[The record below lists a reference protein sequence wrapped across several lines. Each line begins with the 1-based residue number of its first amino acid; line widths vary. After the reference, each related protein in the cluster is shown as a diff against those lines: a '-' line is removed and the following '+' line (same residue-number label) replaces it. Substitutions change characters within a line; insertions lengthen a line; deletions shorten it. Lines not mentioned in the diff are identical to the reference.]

1 MRFRLLGPLALA
13 DGPDTVVLQ
22 PSKPANLLAALL
34 LHANTPVSAEY
45 LQRAVWG
52 EEQPATARAALQTC
66 VLRLRRL
73 FSKHGVTTSIDAV
86 PGGYRVTAAP
96 STLDLLGFRDRVR
109 RAAGLDRD
117 PEAELCALRDAL
129 SLWQGSLLAN
139 VRSVVL
145 HRDEVPRLA
154 EERLRAVERV
164 CDLLLGLGRC
174 GEALVDLWTATRVH
188 PGHERFHEQLIEAL
202 YRSGRQSQALA
213 EYRRVKGFLLE
224 ELGVDPSPSLRRLEL
239 SILRGEDLGP
249 AAPSA
254 PRVIRGETVALP
266 AGREGTAGGVGP
278 VPGQGAVFVPAEG
291 AVYVPAPGVASVPG
305 PGAVSAPGQGGAY
318 VPAQGTEPISAQGTS
333 PAVAPGAAP
342 AIAPGVVS
350 VPAEGAA
357 YVPAQGTASAP
368 VPGAVSAPGQGAAYV
383 PGPGAVSAPVQG
395 TGPISAQ
402 GTSPAMAPNGTPV
415 TAQGITTGPG
425 QGITPAPAPGTVSAP
440 VQGTALVPGEGAAPA
455 MVQGAASV
463 PAAGAASVPDPGTAP
478 ISSQGTTPTTPP
490 SGTPA
495 PAQGAI
501 PVTASAPVAASCI
514 EPVPAVPHFTGRV
527 AEAAALTAR
536 LTAPPPSGPEDHRP
550 LAVLVSGAPG
560 IGKSALAQHAA
571 RLVRDA
577 FPGGQ
582 LLVRMTRADGEPRSA
597 EEVAVDVAAA
607 LGATG
612 ERRALL
618 ILDDVVDAD
627 QVRPLLTP
635 GGEAGAGLAVVVTS
649 RMGLGGLI
657 ATHGGWVQRLT
668 TFTEAESY
676 ALLLTAL
683 GAERV
688 EAEPRAAH
696 RLAAVCGH
704 FPAALR
710 ILTAR
715 LLTRP
720 GLRLAD
726 AADWLGDDPLARLT
740 LTDSPD
746 HSVTGLFDRALGR
759 LDPRLSEAF
768 TRLAQGPPALL
779 DDRGPEDEG
788 PVPEAV
794 REQLADAGLLEDGP
808 PGPYRIHDLLRAHVR
823 RTARIRDRRTEKV

>member
-34 LHANTPVSAEY
+34 LHANSTVSAEY

-52 EEQPATARAALQTC
+52 EEQPVTARAALQTC

-73 FSKHGVTTSIDAV
+73 FAKHEVTGASIEAV
-86 PGGYRVTAAP
+86 PGGYRITAAP
-96 STLDLLGFRDRVR
+96 HTLDLLGFREQVR

-174 GEALVDLWTATRVH
+174 GEALVDLWTTTRVY

-239 SILRGEDLGP
+239 SILRGEDLGSAGP
-249 AAPSA
+249 AT
-254 PRVIRGETVALP
+254 PRVIRGETVPLP
-266 AGREGTAGGVGP
+266 AASP
-278 VPGQGAVFVPAEG
+278 AVPATV
-291 AVYVPAPGVASVPG
+291 APPATPADAAAFAPAAAPGVG
-305 PGAVSAPGQGGAY
+305 
-318 VPAQGTEPISAQGTS
+318 
-333 PAVAPGAAP
+333 
-342 AIAPGVVS
+342 
-350 VPAEGAA
+350 
-357 YVPAQGTASAP
+357 
-368 VPGAVSAPGQGAAYV
+368 
-383 PGPGAVSAPVQG
+383 
-395 TGPISAQ
+395 
-402 GTSPAMAPNGTPV
+402 
-415 TAQGITTGPG
+415 
-425 QGITPAPAPGTVSAP
+425 
-440 VQGTALVPGEGAAPA
+440 
-455 MVQGAASV
+455 
-463 PAAGAASVPDPGTAP
+463 
-478 ISSQGTTPTTPP
+478 
-490 SGTPA
+490 
-495 PAQGAI
+495 
-501 PVTASAPVAASCI
+501 
-514 EPVPAVPHFTGRV
+514 PVPAVPHFTGRT
-527 AEAAALTAR
+527 AEAAAMAAR
-536 LTAPPPSGPEDHRP
+536 LTEPPAPGPEDHRP
-550 LAVLVSGAPG
+550 LTVLVSGAPG
-560 IGKSALAQHAA
+560 IGKSALAQHVA
-571 RLVRDA
+571 RIVRDD
-577 FPGGQ
+577 FPAGR
-582 LLVRMTRADGEPRSA
+582 LLVRMTRADGEPRTVD
-597 EEVAVDVAAA
+597 EVAAEVAAA
-607 LGATG
+607 LGESREG
-612 ERRALL
+612 RALL

-627 QVRPLLTP
+627 QVRPLLAP
-635 GGEAGAGLAVVVTS
+635 GAGAAGAPAGGAGAGASAVGPDLAVVVTS

-668 TFTEAESY
+668 AFTEAESY
-676 ALLLTAL
+676 ALLLAAL

-688 EAEPRAAH
+688 EAEPRAAR
-696 RLAAVCGH
+696 RLAAQCGH

-726 AADWLGDDPLARLT
+726 AVDWLGEDPLARLT

-746 HSVTGLFDRALGR
+746 LSVTGLFDRALGR

-768 TRLAQGPPALL
+768 ERLAQGPPELL
-779 DDRGPEDEG
+779 ADRDRGSEDEEG
-788 PVPEAV
+788 VPEAV
-794 REQLADAGLLEDGP
+794 RERLADAGLLEDGP

-823 RTARIRDRRTEKV
+823 RTARTRDRRTEKV

>member
-34 LHANTPVSAEY
+34 LHANSTVSAEY

-52 EEQPATARAALQTC
+52 EEQPVTARAALQTC

-73 FSKHGVTTSIDAV
+73 FAKHEVTGASIEAV
-86 PGGYRVTAAP
+86 PGGYRITAAP
-96 STLDLLGFRDRVR
+96 HTLDLLGFREQVR

-174 GEALVDLWTATRVH
+174 GEALVDLWTTTRVY

-239 SILRGEDLGP
+239 SILRGEDLGSAGP
-249 AAPSA
+249 AT
-254 PRVIRGETVALP
+254 PRVIRGETVPLP
-266 AGREGTAGGVGP
+266 AASP
-278 VPGQGAVFVPAEG
+278 AVPA
-291 AVYVPAPGVASVPG
+291 AVAPPATPADAAAFAPAAAPGVG
-305 PGAVSAPGQGGAY
+305 
-318 VPAQGTEPISAQGTS
+318 
-333 PAVAPGAAP
+333 
-342 AIAPGVVS
+342 
-350 VPAEGAA
+350 
-357 YVPAQGTASAP
+357 
-368 VPGAVSAPGQGAAYV
+368 
-383 PGPGAVSAPVQG
+383 
-395 TGPISAQ
+395 
-402 GTSPAMAPNGTPV
+402 
-415 TAQGITTGPG
+415 
-425 QGITPAPAPGTVSAP
+425 
-440 VQGTALVPGEGAAPA
+440 
-455 MVQGAASV
+455 
-463 PAAGAASVPDPGTAP
+463 
-478 ISSQGTTPTTPP
+478 
-490 SGTPA
+490 
-495 PAQGAI
+495 
-501 PVTASAPVAASCI
+501 
-514 EPVPAVPHFTGRV
+514 PVPAVPHFTGRT
-527 AEAAALTAR
+527 AEAAAMAAR
-536 LTAPPPSGPEDHRP
+536 LTEPPAPGPEDHRP
-550 LAVLVSGAPG
+550 LTVLVSGAPG
-560 IGKSALAQHAA
+560 IGKSALAQHVA
-571 RLVRDA
+571 RIVRDD
-577 FPGGQ
+577 FPAGR
-582 LLVRMTRADGEPRSA
+582 LLVRMTRADGEPRTVD
-597 EEVAVDVAAA
+597 EVAAEVAAA
-607 LGATG
+607 LGESREG
-612 ERRALL
+612 RALL

-627 QVRPLLTP
+627 QVRPLLAP
-635 GGEAGAGLAVVVTS
+635 GAGAAGAPAGGAGAGASAVGPDLAVVVTS

-668 TFTEAESY
+668 AFTEAESY
-676 ALLLTAL
+676 ALLLAAL

-688 EAEPRAAH
+688 EAEPRAAR
-696 RLAAVCGH
+696 RLAAQCGH

-726 AADWLGDDPLARLT
+726 AVDWLGEDPLARLT

-746 HSVTGLFDRALGR
+746 LSVTGLFDRALGR

-768 TRLAQGPPALL
+768 ERLAQGPPELL
-779 DDRGPEDEG
+779 ADRNRGSEDEEG
-788 PVPEAV
+788 VPEAV
-794 REQLADAGLLEDGP
+794 RERLADAGLLEDGP

-823 RTARIRDRRTEKV
+823 RTARTRDRRTEKV

>member
-1 MRFRLLGPLALA
+1 MRFQLLGPLALA

-34 LHANTPVSAEY
+34 LHANSPVSAEY
-45 LQRAVWG
+45 LQRAIWG

-86 PGGYRVTAAP
+86 PGGYRITAEP
-96 STLDLLGFRDRVR
+96 PTLDLLGFRDRVR

-164 CDLLLGLGRC
+164 CDLLLALGRC

-239 SILRGEDLGP
+239 AVLRGEDLGP
-249 AAPSA
+249 AGPVA
-254 PRVIRGETVALP
+254 PRVIRGDTVALP
-266 AGREGTAGGVGP
+266 AARPVTAPDAAPSTAPDAASVMAPDAASATDQGVP
-278 VPGQGAVFVPAEG
+278 PAQAQGASPVTPQAASGV
-291 AVYVPAPGVASVPG
+291 VAPGPT
-305 PGAVSAPGQGGAY
+305 P
-318 VPAQGTEPISAQGTS
+318 VPAQG
-333 PAVAPGAAP
+333 
-342 AIAPGVVS
+342 
-350 VPAEGAA
+350 
-357 YVPAQGTASAP
+357 
-368 VPGAVSAPGQGAAYV
+368 
-383 PGPGAVSAPVQG
+383 GP
-395 TGPISAQ
+395 
-402 GTSPAMAPNGTPV
+402 
-415 TAQGITTGPG
+415 
-425 QGITPAPAPGTVSAP
+425 
-440 VQGTALVPGEGAAPA
+440 
-455 MVQGAASV
+455 
-463 PAAGAASVPDPGTAP
+463 
-478 ISSQGTTPTTPP
+478 
-490 SGTPA
+490 PA
-495 PAQGAI
+495 PAQGA
-501 PVTASAPVAASCI
+501 TPVAAPAPAAGTTFAPFATPRI
-514 EPVPAVPHFTGRV
+514 EPVPAVPHFTGRA

-536 LTAPPPSGPEDHRP
+536 LTAPPPPGPEDHRP
-550 LAVLVSGAPG
+550 LTVLVSGAPG

-571 RLVRDA
+571 RLARDA
-577 FPGGQ
+577 FPAGQ
-582 LLVRMTRADGEPRSA
+582 LLVRMTRADGEPRPA
-597 EEVAVDVAAA
+597 DEVAADVAAA
-607 LGATG
+607 LGAAG
-612 ERRALL
+612 DGRALL

-627 QVRPLLTP
+627 QVRPLLTLR
-635 GGEAGAGLAVVVTS
+635 GEAGAGPGPAVVVTS

-668 TFTEAESY
+668 TFTETESY

-683 GAERV
+683 GTERV

-746 HSVTGLFDRALGR
+746 HSVSGLFDRALGR

-768 TRLAQGPPALL
+768 THLAQGPPTLL
-779 DDRGPEDEG
+779 DDRGPDDDG

>member
-1 MRFRLLGPLALA
+1 MRFQLLGPLALA

-22 PSKPANLLAALL
+22 SSKPANLLAALL
-34 LHANTPVSAEY
+34 LHANSPVSAEY
-45 LQRAVWG
+45 LQRAIWG

-73 FSKHGVTTSIDAV
+73 FSQHGVTTAIDAV
-86 PGGYRVTAAP
+86 PGGYRITAAP
-96 STLDLLGFRDRVR
+96 PTLDLLGFRDRVR

-164 CDLLLGLGRC
+164 CDLLLALGRC

-239 SILRGEDLGP
+239 AVLRGEDLGP
-249 AAPSA
+249 ASSAA

-266 AGREGTAGGVGP
+266 AARRLTAPGAEPSTAPDAAFVMAPDAASAPDPGASPGTARGASP
-278 VPGQGAVFVPAEG
+278 VTPQAASTVMPQAPSAVV
-291 AVYVPAPGVASVPG
+291 APGPTPVLP
-305 PGAVSAPGQGGAY
+305 Q
-318 VPAQGTEPISAQGTS
+318 
-333 PAVAPGAAP
+333 AVAPSALPVA
-342 AIAPGVVS
+342 
-350 VPAEGAA
+350 
-357 YVPAQGTASAP
+357 AQG
-368 VPGAVSAPGQGAAYV
+368 
-383 PGPGAVSAPVQG
+383 GP
-395 TGPISAQ
+395 
-402 GTSPAMAPNGTPV
+402 
-415 TAQGITTGPG
+415 
-425 QGITPAPAPGTVSAP
+425 
-440 VQGTALVPGEGAAPA
+440 
-455 MVQGAASV
+455 
-463 PAAGAASVPDPGTAP
+463 
-478 ISSQGTTPTTPP
+478 
-490 SGTPA
+490 PA
-495 PAQGAI
+495 PAQGVTSASGEAT
-501 PVTASAPVAASCI
+501 PVAASAPAAGTASAPVAAPRI
-514 EPVPAVPHFTGRV
+514 EPVPAVPHFTGRA

-536 LTAPPPSGPEDHRP
+536 LTAPPPPGAEDHRP
-550 LAVLVSGAPG
+550 LTVLVSGAPG

-577 FPGGQ
+577 FPAGQ
-582 LLVRMTRADGEPRSA
+582 LLVRMTRADGEPRPA
-597 EEVAVDVAAA
+597 DEVAAVVAAA
-607 LGATG
+607 LGASG
-612 ERRALL
+612 DGRALL

-627 QVRPLLTP
+627 QVRPLLTLR
-635 GGEAGAGLAVVVTS
+635 GEAGAGPGPAVVVTS

-746 HSVTGLFDRALGR
+746 HSVSGLFDRALGR

-768 TRLAQGPPALL
+768 THLAQGPPTLL
-779 DDRGPEDEG
+779 DDRGPDDEG

>member
-1 MRFRLLGPLALA
+1 MRFQLLGPLALA

-34 LHANTPVSAEY
+34 LHANSPVSAEY
-45 LQRAVWG
+45 LQRAIWG

-86 PGGYRVTAAP
+86 PGGYRITAAP
-96 STLDLLGFRDRVR
+96 PTLDLLGFRDRLR

-164 CDLLLGLGRC
+164 CDLLLALGRC
-174 GEALVDLWTATRVH
+174 GEALVDLWTATRLH

-239 SILRGEDLGP
+239 AVLRGEDLGP
-249 AAPSA
+249 AAPAA

-266 AGREGTAGGVGP
+266 AARPITAPHAAPSTVSAVTP
-278 VPGQGAVFVPAEG
+278 STVLDAASATAPDAASATDQGA
-291 AVYVPAPGVASVPG
+291 S
-305 PGAVSAPGQGGAY
+305 
-318 VPAQGTEPISAQGTS
+318 
-333 PAVAPGAAP
+333 
-342 AIAPGVVS
+342 
-350 VPAEGAA
+350 
-357 YVPAQGTASAP
+357 
-368 VPGAVSAPGQGAAYV
+368 
-383 PGPGAVSAPVQG
+383 
-395 TGPISAQ
+395 
-402 GTSPAMAPNGTPV
+402 PV
-415 TAQGITTGPG
+415 TAQGASPVTAQAASGVV
-425 QGITPAPAPGTVSAP
+425 APGPTP
-440 VQGTALVPGEGAAPA
+440 VLPQGSHPVTA
-455 MVQGAASV
+455 QGAPPV
-463 PAAGAASVPDPGTAP
+463 PA
-478 ISSQGTTPTTPP
+478 QGG
-490 SGTPA
+490 SPA
-495 PAQGAI
+495 PAQGAT
-501 PVTASAPVAASCI
+501 PVAAPAPAAGTTFAPVATPRI
-514 EPVPAVPHFTGRV
+514 EPVPAVPHFTGRA

-536 LTAPPPSGPEDHRP
+536 LTAPPPPGPEDHRP
-550 LAVLVSGAPG
+550 LTVLVSGAPG

-571 RLVRDA
+571 RLARDA
-577 FPGGQ
+577 FPAGQ
-582 LLVRMTRADGEPRSA
+582 LLVRMTRADGEPRPA
-597 EEVAVDVAAA
+597 DEVTADVAAV
-607 LGATG
+607 LGAAG
-612 ERRALL
+612 EGRALL

-627 QVRPLLTP
+627 QVRPLLTLR
-635 GGEAGAGLAVVVTS
+635 GEAGAGPGPAVVVTS

-668 TFTEAESY
+668 TFTETESY

-726 AADWLGDDPLARLT
+726 AADWLGDDPLSRLT

-746 HSVTGLFDRALGR
+746 HSVSGLFDRALGR

-768 TRLAQGPPALL
+768 THLAQGPPTLL
-779 DDRGPEDEG
+779 DDRGPDDDG

>member
-1 MRFRLLGPLALA
+1 MRFQLLGPLALS

-34 LHANTPVSAEY
+34 LHANSPVSAEY

-73 FSKHGVTTSIDAV
+73 FSKHGVTTSIEAV
-86 PGGYRVTAAP
+86 PGGYRITAAP
-96 STLDLLGFRDRVR
+96 PTLDLLGFRDRVR

-202 YRSGRQSQALA
+202 YRCGRQSQALA

-239 SILRGEDLGP
+239 AVLRGEDLGP
-249 AAPSA
+249 AGPAA
-254 PRVIRGETVALP
+254 PRVIRGETVPLP
-266 AGREGTAGGVGP
+266 AARSALAPDAAPSTAPDAASATAQATASVTP
-278 VPGQGAVFVPAEG
+278 QGASPVV
-291 AVYVPAPGVASVPG
+291 AV
-305 PGAVSAPGQGGAY
+305 
-318 VPAQGTEPISAQGTS
+318 
-333 PAVAPGAAP
+333 
-342 AIAPGVVS
+342 
-350 VPAEGAA
+350 
-357 YVPAQGTASAP
+357 
-368 VPGAVSAPGQGAAYV
+368 
-383 PGPGAVSAPVQG
+383 
-395 TGPISAQ
+395 
-402 GTSPAMAPNGTPV
+402 
-415 TAQGITTGPG
+415 
-425 QGITPAPAPGTVSAP
+425 
-440 VQGTALVPGEGAAPA
+440 
-455 MVQGAASV
+455 
-463 PAAGAASVPDPGTAP
+463 
-478 ISSQGTTPTTPP
+478 

-495 PAQGAI
+495 PAEGGP
-501 PVTASAPVAASCI
+501 PVAAPASAPAAGTTFAPVAASRI
-514 EPVPAVPHFTGRV
+514 EPVPAVPHFTGRA
-527 AEAAALTAR
+527 AETAALTAR
-536 LTAPPPSGPEDHRP
+536 LTAPPPPGPEDHRP
-550 LAVLVSGAPG
+550 LTVLVSGAPG

-571 RLVRDA
+571 RLARDA
-577 FPGGQ
+577 FPAGQ
-582 LLVRMTRADGEPRSA
+582 LLVRMTRADGEPRPA
-597 EEVAVDVAAA
+597 DEVAADVAAA
-607 LGATG
+607 LGASG
-612 ERRALL
+612 DGRALL

-627 QVRPLLTP
+627 QVRPLLAP
-635 GGEAGAGLAVVVTS
+635 EGEAGAGPGPAVVVTS

-688 EAEPRAAH
+688 EAESRAAH

-720 GLRLAD
+720 GLRLSD
-726 AADWLGDDPLARLT
+726 AAAWLGDDPLARLT

-746 HSVTGLFDRALGR
+746 HSVTGLFDRALDR

-768 TRLAQGPPALL
+768 THLAQGPPMLL
-779 DDRGPEDEG
+779 DDQGPEDEG

>member
-1 MRFRLLGPLALA
+1 MRFQLLGPLALA

-34 LHANTPVSAEY
+34 LHANSPVSAEY
-45 LQRAVWG
+45 LQRAIWG

-86 PGGYRVTAAP
+86 PGGYRITAAP
-96 STLDLLGFRDRVR
+96 PTLDLLGFRDRVR

-164 CDLLLGLGRC
+164 CDLLLALGRC

-239 SILRGEDLGP
+239 AVLRGEDLGP
-249 AAPSA
+249 AGPVA

-266 AGREGTAGGVGP
+266 AARPVTAP
-278 VPGQGAVFVPAEG
+278 DAASST
-291 AVYVPAPGVASVPG
+291 APDAASVM
-305 PGAVSAPGQGGAY
+305 APDA
-318 VPAQGTEPISAQGTS
+318 
-333 PAVAPGAAP
+333 
-342 AIAPGVVS
+342 
-350 VPAEGAA
+350 
-357 YVPAQGTASAP
+357 ASAP
-368 VPGAVSAPGQGAAYV
+368 DQGVP
-383 PGPGAVSAPVQG
+383 
-395 TGPISAQ
+395 
-402 GTSPAMAPNGTPV
+402 PV
-415 TAQGITTGPG
+415 TAQGVSPAQA
-425 QGITPAPAPGTVSAP
+425 QGASPVTPQAASGVVAPGPTP
-440 VQGTALVPGEGAAPA
+440 
-455 MVQGAASV
+455 V
-463 PAAGAASVPDPGTAP
+463 PA
-478 ISSQGTTPTTPP
+478 QGGP
-490 SGTPA
+490 PA
-495 PAQGAI
+495 PAQGAT
-501 PVTASAPVAASCI
+501 PVAAPTPAAGTTFAPVATPRI
-514 EPVPAVPHFTGRV
+514 EPAPAVPHFTGRA

-536 LTAPPPSGPEDHRP
+536 LTAPPPPGPEDHRP
-550 LAVLVSGAPG
+550 LTVLVSGAPG

-571 RLVRDA
+571 RLARDA
-577 FPGGQ
+577 FPAGQ
-582 LLVRMTRADGEPRSA
+582 LLVRMTRADGEPRPA
-597 EEVAVDVAAA
+597 DEVAADVAAA
-607 LGATG
+607 LGAAG
-612 ERRALL
+612 DGRALL

-627 QVRPLLTP
+627 QVRPLLTLR
-635 GGEAGAGLAVVVTS
+635 GEAGAGPGPAVVVTS

-668 TFTEAESY
+668 TFTETESY

-683 GAERV
+683 GTERV

-746 HSVTGLFDRALGR
+746 HSVSGLFDRALGR

-768 TRLAQGPPALL
+768 THLAQGPPTLL
-779 DDRGPEDEG
+779 DDRGPDDDG

>member
-1 MRFRLLGPLALA
+1 MRFQLLGPLALA

-34 LHANTPVSAEY
+34 LHANSPVSAEY
-45 LQRAVWG
+45 LQRAIWG

-73 FSKHGVTTSIDAV
+73 FSKHGVTTSIEAV
-86 PGGYRVTAAP
+86 PGGYRITAAP
-96 STLDLLGFRDRVR
+96 PTLDLLGFRDRVR

-117 PEAELCALRDAL
+117 PEEELCALRDAL

-213 EYRRVKGFLLE
+213 EYRRVKGFLRE

-239 SILRGEDLGP
+239 AVLRGEDLGP
-249 AAPSA
+249 AGPAA
-254 PRVIRGETVALP
+254 PRVIRGETVPFPAARPATALDAAP
-266 AGREGTAGGVGP
+266 STVSDAASGTA
-278 VPGQGAVFVPAEG
+278 QGAASATGPDAATGTAQGVSPVTPQAASG
-291 AVYVPAPGVASVPG
+291 VVAPGPTPVLA
-305 PGAVSAPGQGGAY
+305 QGGPPVLPQGGPP
-318 VPAQGTEPISAQGTS
+318 VPAQGGPPVLAQG
-333 PAVAPGAAP
+333 
-342 AIAPGVVS
+342 
-350 VPAEGAA
+350 
-357 YVPAQGTASAP
+357 
-368 VPGAVSAPGQGAAYV
+368 
-383 PGPGAVSAPVQG
+383 GP
-395 TGPISAQ
+395 
-402 GTSPAMAPNGTPV
+402 
-415 TAQGITTGPG
+415 
-425 QGITPAPAPGTVSAP
+425 
-440 VQGTALVPGEGAAPA
+440 
-455 MVQGAASV
+455 
-463 PAAGAASVPDPGTAP
+463 
-478 ISSQGTTPTTPP
+478 
-490 SGTPA
+490 PA
-495 PAQGAI
+495 PAQGATPVPA
-501 PVTASAPVAASCI
+501 PVTAAGTTFAPVAVPRI
-514 EPVPAVPHFTGRV
+514 EPVPAVPHFTGRA

-536 LTAPPPSGPEDHRP
+536 LTAPPPPGPEDHQP
-550 LAVLVSGAPG
+550 LTVLVSGAPG

-577 FPGGQ
+577 FPAGQ
-582 LLVRMTRADGEPRSA
+582 LLVRMTRADGEPRPA
-597 EEVAVDVAAA
+597 GEVVADVAAV
-607 LGATG
+607 LGAAG
-612 ERRALL
+612 EGRALL

-627 QVRPLLTP
+627 QVRPLLTLR
-635 GGEAGAGLAVVVTS
+635 GEAGAGPGPAVVVTS

-668 TFTEAESY
+668 TFTETESY

-768 TRLAQGPPALL
+768 THLAQGPPTLL
-779 DDRGPEDEG
+779 DDRGPDDDG

>member
-1 MRFRLLGPLALA
+1 MRFQLLGPLALA

-34 LHANTPVSAEY
+34 LHANSPVSAEY
-45 LQRAVWG
+45 LQRAIWG

-86 PGGYRVTAAP
+86 PGGYRITAAP
-96 STLDLLGFRDRVR
+96 PTLDLLGFRDRLR

-164 CDLLLGLGRC
+164 CDLLLALGRC
-174 GEALVDLWTATRVH
+174 GEALVDLWTATRLH

-239 SILRGEDLGP
+239 AVLRGEDLGP
-249 AAPSA
+249 AAPAA
-254 PRVIRGETVALP
+254 PRVILGETVALP
-266 AGREGTAGGVGP
+266 AARPITAPHAAPSTVSAVTP
-278 VPGQGAVFVPAEG
+278 STVLDAASATAPDAASATDQGA
-291 AVYVPAPGVASVPG
+291 S
-305 PGAVSAPGQGGAY
+305 
-318 VPAQGTEPISAQGTS
+318 
-333 PAVAPGAAP
+333 
-342 AIAPGVVS
+342 
-350 VPAEGAA
+350 
-357 YVPAQGTASAP
+357 
-368 VPGAVSAPGQGAAYV
+368 
-383 PGPGAVSAPVQG
+383 
-395 TGPISAQ
+395 
-402 GTSPAMAPNGTPV
+402 PV
-415 TAQGITTGPG
+415 TAQGASPVTSQAASGVV
-425 QGITPAPAPGTVSAP
+425 APGPTP
-440 VQGTALVPGEGAAPA
+440 VLPQGGHPVPA
-455 MVQGAASV
+455 QGAPPV
-463 PAAGAASVPDPGTAP
+463 PA
-478 ISSQGTTPTTPP
+478 QGG
-490 SGTPA
+490 SPA
-495 PAQGAI
+495 PAQATT
-501 PVTASAPVAASCI
+501 PVAAPAPAAGTTFAPVATPRI
-514 EPVPAVPHFTGRV
+514 EPVPAVPHFTGRA

-536 LTAPPPSGPEDHRP
+536 LTAPPPPGPEDHRP
-550 LAVLVSGAPG
+550 LTVLVSGAPG

-571 RLVRDA
+571 RLARDA
-577 FPGGQ
+577 FPAGQ
-582 LLVRMTRADGEPRSA
+582 LLVRMTRADGEPRPA
-597 EEVAVDVAAA
+597 DEVTADVAAV
-607 LGATG
+607 LGAAG
-612 ERRALL
+612 EGRALL

-627 QVRPLLTP
+627 QVRPLLTLR
-635 GGEAGAGLAVVVTS
+635 GEAGAGPGPAVVVTS

-668 TFTEAESY
+668 TFTETESY
-676 ALLLTAL
+676 ALLLTTL

-726 AADWLGDDPLARLT
+726 AADWLGDDPLSRLT

-746 HSVTGLFDRALGR
+746 HSVSGLFDRALGR

-768 TRLAQGPPALL
+768 THLAQGPPTLL
-779 DDRGPEDEG
+779 DDRGPDDDG

>member
-1 MRFRLLGPLALA
+1 MSTRTGAAGPTGTDGPTGPTGQAGPAGSVDAAGEAERSLGAPGVMRFRLLGPLALA

-34 LHANTPVSAEY
+34 LHANSTVSAEY

-73 FSKHGVTTSIDAV
+73 FAKHGVTGASIEAV
-86 PGGYRVTAAP
+86 PGGYRITAAP
-96 STLDLLGFRDRVR
+96 HTLDLLGFREQVR
-109 RAAGLDRD
+109 RAARLDRD

-174 GEALVDLWTATRVH
+174 GEALVDLWTATRVY

-239 SILRGEDLGP
+239 SILRGEDLG
-249 AAPSA
+249 SA
-254 PRVIRGETVALP
+254 GPTTPRVIRGETVPLP
-266 AGREGTAGGVGP
+266 AAPSPAEPATASP
-278 VPGQGAVFVPAEG
+278 APPAVPPPAEPAAVTPSAIPAAAAVFAPA
-291 AVYVPAPGVASVPG
+291 AAPGVG
-305 PGAVSAPGQGGAY
+305 
-318 VPAQGTEPISAQGTS
+318 
-333 PAVAPGAAP
+333 
-342 AIAPGVVS
+342 
-350 VPAEGAA
+350 
-357 YVPAQGTASAP
+357 
-368 VPGAVSAPGQGAAYV
+368 
-383 PGPGAVSAPVQG
+383 
-395 TGPISAQ
+395 
-402 GTSPAMAPNGTPV
+402 
-415 TAQGITTGPG
+415 
-425 QGITPAPAPGTVSAP
+425 
-440 VQGTALVPGEGAAPA
+440 
-455 MVQGAASV
+455 
-463 PAAGAASVPDPGTAP
+463 
-478 ISSQGTTPTTPP
+478 
-490 SGTPA
+490 
-495 PAQGAI
+495 
-501 PVTASAPVAASCI
+501 
-514 EPVPAVPHFTGRV
+514 PVPAVPHFTGRA
-527 AEAAALTAR
+527 AEAAAMAAR
-536 LTAPPPSGPEDHRP
+536 LTAPRAPGPEDQRP
-550 LAVLVSGAPG
+550 LTVLVSGAPG
-560 IGKSALAQHAA
+560 IGKSALAQHVA
-571 RLVRDA
+571 RLVRDD
-577 FPGGQ
+577 FPAGR
-582 LLVRMTRADGEPRSA
+582 LLVRMTRADGEPRTVD
-597 EEVAVDVAAA
+597 EVAAEVAAA
-607 LGATG
+607 LGESG
-612 ERRALL
+612 GGRALL
-618 ILDDVVDAD
+618 ILDDVVEAD
-627 QVRPLLTP
+627 QVRPLLAP
-635 GGEAGAGLAVVVTS
+635 GAGVLGAPAGSAGAGASAVVPDLAVVVTS

-668 TFTEAESY
+668 AFTEAESY
-676 ALLLTAL
+676 ALLLAAL

-688 EAEPRAAH
+688 EAEPGAAR
-696 RLAAVCGH
+696 RLAALCGH

-726 AADWLGDDPLARLT
+726 AVDWLGEDPLARLT

-746 HSVTGLFDRALGR
+746 LSVTGLFDRALGR

-768 TRLAQGPPALL
+768 ERLAQGPPELL
-779 DDRGPEDEG
+779 ADRDRGPEDEG
-788 PVPEAV
+788 GVPEAV
-794 REQLADAGLLEDGP
+794 RERLADAGLLEDGP

>member
-1 MRFRLLGPLALA
+1 MPGTPPGMRFQLLGPLALA

-22 PSKPANLLAALL
+22 SSKPANLLAALL
-34 LHANTPVSAEY
+34 LHANSPVSAEY
-45 LQRAVWG
+45 LQRAIWG

-73 FSKHGVTTSIDAV
+73 FSKHGVTTAIDAV
-86 PGGYRVTAAP
+86 PGGYRITAAP

-129 SLWQGSLLAN
+129 SLWQGALLAN

-239 SILRGEDLGP
+239 AVLRGEDLGP
-249 AAPSA
+249 AGPAA
-254 PRVIRGETVALP
+254 PRVIRGETAALP
-266 AGREGTAGGVGP
+266 AARPIT
-278 VPGQGAVFVPAEG
+278 VPDAAPSMVSAVTPSTVSDAASAPAQGA
-291 AVYVPAPGVASVPG
+291 ASATG
-305 PGAVSAPGQGGAY
+305 PGAATGT
-318 VPAQGTEPISAQGTS
+318 AQG
-333 PAVAPGAAP
+333 
-342 AIAPGVVS
+342 VS
-350 VPAEGAA
+350 
-357 YVPAQGTASAP
+357 
-368 VPGAVSAPGQGAAYV
+368 
-383 PGPGAVSAPVQG
+383 
-395 TGPISAQ
+395 
-402 GTSPAMAPNGTPV
+402 PV
-415 TAQGITTGPG
+415 TAQGASPVTPQAASGVVAPGPTPVLP
-425 QGITPAPAPGTVSAP
+425 QGGPPVPAQGATPVAAPAPAP
-440 VQGTALVPGEGAAPA
+440 
-455 MVQGAASV
+455 
-463 PAAGAASVPDPGTAP
+463 AAG
-478 ISSQGTTPTTPP
+478 TTF
-490 SGTPA
+490 
-495 PAQGAI
+495 
-501 PVTASAPVAASCI
+501 APVAAPRI
-514 EPVPAVPHFTGRV
+514 EPVPAVPHFTGRA

-536 LTAPPPSGPEDHRP
+536 LTAPPPPGPEDHRP
-550 LAVLVSGAPG
+550 LTVLVSGAPG

-571 RLVRDA
+571 RLARDA
-577 FPGGQ
+577 FPAGQ
-582 LLVRMTRADGEPRSA
+582 LLVRMTRADGEPRPA
-597 EEVAVDVAAA
+597 DEVVADVAAA
-607 LGATG
+607 LGAAG
-612 ERRALL
+612 DGRALL

-627 QVRPLLTP
+627 QVRPLLTLR
-635 GGEAGAGLAVVVTS
+635 GEAGAGPGPAVVVTS

-696 RLAAVCGH
+696 RLAAACGH

-746 HSVTGLFDRALGR
+746 HSVSGLFDRALGR

-768 TRLAQGPPALL
+768 THLAQGPPTLL
-779 DDRGPEDEG
+779 DDRGPDDEG

>member
-34 LHANTPVSAEY
+34 LHANSTVSAEY

-73 FSKHGVTTSIDAV
+73 FAKHGVTGASIEAV
-86 PGGYRVTAAP
+86 PGGYRITAAP
-96 STLDLLGFRDRVR
+96 HTLDLLGFREQVR

-174 GEALVDLWTATRVH
+174 GEALVDLWTATRVY

-239 SILRGEDLGP
+239 SILRGEDLGA
-249 AAPSA
+249 AAPAS
-254 PRVIRGETVALP
+254 PRVIRGETVLP
-266 AGREGTAGGVGP
+266 A
-278 VPGQGAVFVPAEG
+278 
-291 AVYVPAPGVASVPG
+291 APP
-305 PGAVSAPGQGGAY
+305 P
-318 VPAQGTEPISAQGTS
+318 
-333 PAVAPGAAP
+333 AAP
-342 AIAPGVVS
+342 AG
-350 VPAEGAA
+350 
-357 YVPAQGTASAP
+357 
-368 VPGAVSAPGQGAAYV
+368 
-383 PGPGAVSAPVQG
+383 
-395 TGPISAQ
+395 
-402 GTSPAMAPNGTPV
+402 V
-415 TAQGITTGPG
+415 TAPTAPAAV
-425 QGITPAPAPGTVSAP
+425 TPAAPPAAAAAFAPAAAPGT
-440 VQGTALVPGEGAAPA
+440 G
-455 MVQGAASV
+455 
-463 PAAGAASVPDPGTAP
+463 
-478 ISSQGTTPTTPP
+478 
-490 SGTPA
+490 
-495 PAQGAI
+495 
-501 PVTASAPVAASCI
+501 
-514 EPVPAVPHFTGRV
+514 PVPAVPHFTGRA
-527 AEAAALTAR
+527 AEAAAMAAR
-536 LTAPPPSGPEDHRP
+536 LTAPPAPGPEDHRP
-550 LAVLVSGAPG
+550 LTVLVSGAPG
-560 IGKSALAQHAA
+560 IGKSALAQHVA

-577 FPGGQ
+577 FPAGR
-582 LLVRMTRADGEPRSA
+582 LLVRMTRADGEPRTVD
-597 EEVAVDVAAA
+597 EVAAEVAAA
-607 LGATG
+607 LGEPG
-612 ERRALL
+612 EGRALL

-627 QVRPLLTP
+627 QVRPLLAP
-635 GGEAGAGLAVVVTS
+635 GVGIAGSPGASAGGSAAGPDLAVVVTS

-668 TFTEAESY
+668 AFTEAESY
-676 ALLLTAL
+676 ALLLAAL

-688 EAEPRAAH
+688 EAEPRAAR
-696 RLAAVCGH
+696 RLAALCGH

-720 GLRLAD
+720 GLRLTD

-740 LTDSPD
+740 LTDSPEL
-746 HSVTGLFDRALGR
+746 SVTGLFDRALGR

-768 TRLAQGPPALL
+768 ERLAQGPPELL
-779 DDRGPEDEG
+779 ADRDRGPEDEG
-788 PVPEAV
+788 GVPEAV
-794 REQLADAGLLEDGP
+794 RERLADAGLLEDGP
-808 PGPYRIHDLLRAHVR
+808 PGPYRMHDLLRAHVR

>member
-1 MRFRLLGPLALA
+1 MRFQLLGPLALA

-34 LHANTPVSAEY
+34 LHANSTVSAEY

-73 FSKHGVTTSIDAV
+73 FAKHGVTGTSIEAV
-86 PGGYRVTAAP
+86 PGGYRITAAP
-96 STLDLLGFRDRVR
+96 PTLDLLGFRDQVR
-109 RAAGLDRD
+109 RAAALDRD
-117 PEAELCALRDAL
+117 PEAELCALRQAL

-174 GEALVDLWTATRVH
+174 GDALVDLWTATRVH

-202 YRSGRQSQALA
+202 YRCGRQSQALA

-249 AAPSA
+249 AGSAA
-254 PRVIRGETVALP
+254 PRVIRGETVPL
-266 AGREGTAGGVGP
+266 
-278 VPGQGAVFVPAEG
+278 
-291 AVYVPAPGVASVPG
+291 
-305 PGAVSAPGQGGAY
+305 
-318 VPAQGTEPISAQGTS
+318 
-333 PAVAPGAAP
+333 PAVAPDAASAVGPAATSSTPPAATSSTPSTAAPVAVPAATQVAVQGAAP
-342 AIAPGVVS
+342 AAVPG
-350 VPAEGAA
+350 
-357 YVPAQGTASAP
+357 SAP
-368 VPGAVSAPGQGAAYV
+368 VGVQGSAPAAVPGAAGGFAP
-383 PGPGAVSAPVQG
+383 S
-395 TGPISAQ
+395 
-402 GTSPAMAPNGTPV
+402 
-415 TAQGITTGPG
+415 
-425 QGITPAPAPGTVSAP
+425 
-440 VQGTALVPGEGAAPA
+440 
-455 MVQGAASV
+455 AASGV
-463 PAAGAASVPDPGTAP
+463 G
-478 ISSQGTTPTTPP
+478 
-490 SGTPA
+490 
-495 PAQGAI
+495 
-501 PVTASAPVAASCI
+501 
-514 EPVPAVPHFTGRV
+514 PVPAVPHFTGRA
-527 AEAAALTAR
+527 AEAAAMAAR
-536 LTAPPPSGPEDHRP
+536 LTEPPPPGPEDHRP
-550 LAVLVSGAPG
+550 LTVLVSGAPG
-560 IGKSALAQHAA
+560 IGKSALARHVA
-571 RLVRDA
+571 LIVRDA
-577 FPGGQ
+577 FPAGQ
-582 LLVRMTRADGEPRSA
+582 LLVRMTRADGEPRTA
-597 EEVAVDVAAA
+597 EEAAADVAAA
-607 LGATG
+607 LAAAGAG
-612 ERRALL
+612 RALL

-627 QVRPLLTP
+627 QVRPLLTLK
-635 GGEAGAGLAVVVTS
+635 GDAGDGPDLAVVVTS

-668 TFTEAESY
+668 AFTEAESH
-676 ALLLTAL
+676 ALLLAAL

-726 AADWLGDDPLARLT
+726 AVDWLGEDPLARLT

-746 HSVTGLFDRALGR
+746 HSVTGLFDRALDR

-768 TRLAQGPPALL
+768 ERLAQGPPELL
-779 DDRGPEDEG
+779 ADRGPEDEG
-788 PVPEAV
+788 PVPESV

>member
-1 MRFRLLGPLALA
+1 MRFQLLGPLALA

-34 LHANTPVSAEY
+34 LHANSPVSAEY

-73 FSKHGVTTSIDAV
+73 FSKHGVTTSIEAV
-86 PGGYRVTAAP
+86 PGGYRITAAP
-96 STLDLLGFRDRVR
+96 PTLDLLGFRDRVR
-109 RAAGLDRD
+109 RAAGLDRE

-202 YRSGRQSQALA
+202 YRCGRQSQALA

-239 SILRGEDLGP
+239 AVLRGEDLGP
-249 AAPSA
+249 AGPAA
-254 PRVIRGETVALP
+254 PRVIRGETLPLP
-266 AGREGTAGGVGP
+266 AARPALAPDAAPSTAPDAASATAQATASVTP
-278 VPGQGAVFVPAEG
+278 QGASPVV
-291 AVYVPAPGVASVPG
+291 AV
-305 PGAVSAPGQGGAY
+305 
-318 VPAQGTEPISAQGTS
+318 
-333 PAVAPGAAP
+333 
-342 AIAPGVVS
+342 
-350 VPAEGAA
+350 
-357 YVPAQGTASAP
+357 
-368 VPGAVSAPGQGAAYV
+368 
-383 PGPGAVSAPVQG
+383 
-395 TGPISAQ
+395 
-402 GTSPAMAPNGTPV
+402 
-415 TAQGITTGPG
+415 
-425 QGITPAPAPGTVSAP
+425 
-440 VQGTALVPGEGAAPA
+440 
-455 MVQGAASV
+455 
-463 PAAGAASVPDPGTAP
+463 
-478 ISSQGTTPTTPP
+478 

-495 PAQGAI
+495 PAQGGP
-501 PVTASAPVAASCI
+501 PVQGTTPVAAPAPAAGTTLAPVAASRI
-514 EPVPAVPHFTGRV
+514 EPVPAVPHFTGRA
-527 AEAAALTAR
+527 AETAALTAR
-536 LTAPPPSGPEDHRP
+536 LTAPAPPGPEDHRP
-550 LAVLVSGAPG
+550 LTVLVSGAPG

-577 FPGGQ
+577 FPAGQ
-582 LLVRMTRADGEPRSA
+582 LLVRMTRADGEPRPA
-597 EEVAVDVAAA
+597 DEVAADVAAA
-607 LGATG
+607 LGASG
-612 ERRALL
+612 DGRALL

-627 QVRPLLTP
+627 QVRPLLAP
-635 GGEAGAGLAVVVTS
+635 KGDAGAGPGPAVVVTS

-668 TFTEAESY
+668 TFTETESY

-720 GLRLAD
+720 GLRLSD
-726 AADWLGDDPLARLT
+726 AVDWLGDDPLARLT

-768 TRLAQGPPALL
+768 THLAQGPPALL

>member
-1 MRFRLLGPLALA
+1 MRFQLLGPLALA

-34 LHANTPVSAEY
+34 LHANSPVSAEY
-45 LQRAVWG
+45 LQRAIWG

-86 PGGYRVTAAP
+86 PGGYRITAEP
-96 STLDLLGFRDRVR
+96 PTLDLLGFRDRVR

-164 CDLLLGLGRC
+164 CDLLLALGRC

-239 SILRGEDLGP
+239 AVLRGEDLGP
-249 AAPSA
+249 AGPVA

-266 AGREGTAGGVGP
+266 AARPVTVPDAAPSTAP
-278 VPGQGAVFVPAEG
+278 DA
-291 AVYVPAPGVASVPG
+291 ASVM
-305 PGAVSAPGQGGAY
+305 APDA
-318 VPAQGTEPISAQGTS
+318 
-333 PAVAPGAAP
+333 
-342 AIAPGVVS
+342 
-350 VPAEGAA
+350 
-357 YVPAQGTASAP
+357 ASAP
-368 VPGAVSAPGQGAAYV
+368 DQGVP
-383 PGPGAVSAPVQG
+383 
-395 TGPISAQ
+395 
-402 GTSPAMAPNGTPV
+402 PV
-415 TAQGITTGPG
+415 TAQGVSPAQAQGASPVTPQAASGVVAPGPTPVPA
-425 QGITPAPAPGTVSAP
+425 QGGPPVLAQGGSPAPAPGATP
-440 VQGTALVPGEGAAPA
+440 VAA
-455 MVQGAASV
+455 
-463 PAAGAASVPDPGTAP
+463 
-478 ISSQGTTPTTPP
+478 
-490 SGTPA
+490 
-495 PAQGAI
+495 
-501 PVTASAPVAASCI
+501 PVTAAGTTFAPVATPRI
-514 EPVPAVPHFTGRV
+514 EPVPAVPHFTGRA

-536 LTAPPPSGPEDHRP
+536 LTAPPPPGPEDHRP
-550 LAVLVSGAPG
+550 LTVLVSGAPG

-571 RLVRDA
+571 RLARDA
-577 FPGGQ
+577 FPAGQ
-582 LLVRMTRADGEPRSA
+582 LLVRMTRADGEPRPA
-597 EEVAVDVAAA
+597 DEVAADVAAA
-607 LGATG
+607 LGAAG
-612 ERRALL
+612 DGRALL

-627 QVRPLLTP
+627 QVRPLLTLR
-635 GGEAGAGLAVVVTS
+635 GEAGAGPGPAVVVTS

-668 TFTEAESY
+668 TFTETESY

-683 GAERV
+683 GTERV

-746 HSVTGLFDRALGR
+746 HSVSGLFDRALGR

-768 TRLAQGPPALL
+768 THLAQGPPTLL
-779 DDRGPEDEG
+779 DDRGPDDDG

-808 PGPYRIHDLLRAHVR
+808 PGPYRIHDLLRAHAR

>member
-1 MRFRLLGPLALA
+1 MRFQLLGPLALA
-13 DGPDTVVLQ
+13 DGSDTVVLQ

-34 LHANTPVSAEY
+34 LHANSSVSTEY
-45 LQRAVWG
+45 LQRAIWG

-73 FSKHGVTTSIDAV
+73 FSKHGVTTSIDAM
-86 PGGYRVTAAP
+86 PGGYRITVAP
-96 STLDLLGFRDRVR
+96 PTLDLLGFRDRVR

-129 SLWQGSLLAN
+129 SLWQGALLAN

-239 SILRGEDLGP
+239 AVLRGEDLGP
-249 AAPSA
+249 AGPAA
-254 PRVIRGETVALP
+254 PRVIRGETVPLP
-266 AGREGTAGGVGP
+266 AARPATALDAAPSTVPAAASVTAPDAATGTV
-278 VPGQGAVFVPAEG
+278 QGASSVTPQG
-291 AVYVPAPGVASVPG
+291 ASGVVAPGPT
-305 PGAVSAPGQGGAY
+305 P
-318 VPAQGTEPISAQGTS
+318 VPAQGGSPVLAQGG
-333 PAVAPGAAP
+333 P
-342 AIAPGVVS
+342 
-350 VPAEGAA
+350 
-357 YVPAQGTASAP
+357 P
-368 VPGAVSAPGQGAAYV
+368 VLTRGGS
-383 PGPGAVSAPVQG
+383 
-395 TGPISAQ
+395 
-402 GTSPAMAPNGTPV
+402 
-415 TAQGITTGPG
+415 
-425 QGITPAPAPGTVSAP
+425 
-440 VQGTALVPGEGAAPA
+440 
-455 MVQGAASV
+455 
-463 PAAGAASVPDPGTAP
+463 
-478 ISSQGTTPTTPP
+478 
-490 SGTPA
+490 PA
-495 PAQGAI
+495 PAQGATPVAA
-501 PVTASAPVAASCI
+501 PVTAAGTTFAPVAVPRI
-514 EPVPAVPHFTGRV
+514 EPVPAVPHFTGRA
-527 AEAAALTAR
+527 AETAALTAR
-536 LTAPPPSGPEDHRP
+536 LTAPPPPGPEDHRP
-550 LAVLVSGAPG
+550 LTVLVSGAPG

-571 RLVRDA
+571 RLARDA
-577 FPGGQ
+577 FPAGQ
-582 LLVRMTRADGEPRSA
+582 LLVRMTRADGEPRPADEVVA
-597 EEVAVDVAAA
+597 EVAAA
-607 LGATG
+607 LGAAG
-612 ERRALL
+612 DGRALL

-635 GGEAGAGLAVVVTS
+635 RGEAGAGPGPAVVVTS

-746 HSVTGLFDRALGR
+746 HSVSGLFDRALGR

-768 TRLAQGPPALL
+768 THLAQGPPTLL
-779 DDRGPEDEG
+779 DDRGPEDDG
-788 PVPEAV
+788 LVPEAV

-808 PGPYRIHDLLRAHVR
+808 PGPYRIHELLRAHVR